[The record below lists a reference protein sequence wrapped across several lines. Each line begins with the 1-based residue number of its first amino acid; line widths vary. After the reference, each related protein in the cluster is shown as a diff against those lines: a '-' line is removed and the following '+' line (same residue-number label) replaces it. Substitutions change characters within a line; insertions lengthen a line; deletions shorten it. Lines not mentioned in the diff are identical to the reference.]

1 MATSFIDKARI
12 TVRAGNG
19 GNGVVSFHREK
30 YVAAG
35 GPDGGDGGKGGSI
48 VLVVDDNMS
57 TLMDFRYKRK
67 YVAGNGVDGQGGRKT
82 GKDGESLTIKVPR
95 GTLVRDAESGEIIKD
110 MSDDAPFVL
119 CKGGRGGWGNQHFA
133 TPTRQVPRFAKAGLP
148 GESHDVILELKL
160 LADVGLVGFPNVG
173 KSTLLSVVSKAH
185 PKIANY
191 HFTTLYSNLRV
202 VYEDEGV
209 SADETLGYMVDTVGL
224 RATVS
229 ASGVTGLSRIELDSA
244 PDFPAIQ
251 PSWTPECA
259 YIPPKPSL
267 IDNFS
272 DSATRV
278 MDQIN
283 RMDIAGVWSNVSASV
298 ESLARL
304 SDGVQSTLESSR
316 SDAERIIGNLSSA
329 AAAVRDLV
337 ERLRE
342 HPSLLIREHEAQRL
356 PETR

>member
-1 MATSFIDKARI
+1 MASEGKTSYTKIGFIVVAGI
-12 TVRAGNG
+12 VAVAGSLFYFGGVRGNG
-19 GNGVVSFHREK
+19 DLVYAETCFDRSVS
-30 YVAAG
+30 G
-35 GPDGGDGGKGGSI
+35 
-48 VLVVDDNMS
+48 
-57 TLMDFRYKRK
+57 
-67 YVAGNGVDGQGGRKT
+67 
-82 GKDGESLTIKVPR
+82 
-95 GTLVRDAESGEIIKD
+95 
-110 MSDDAPFVL
+110 
-119 CKGGRGGWGNQHFA
+119 
-133 TPTRQVPRFAKAGLP
+133 
-148 GESHDVILELKL
+148 
-160 LADVGLVGFPNVG
+160 
-173 KSTLLSVVSKAH
+173 LSVGSAVNFRGV
-185 PKIANY
+185 KIGEVKEISFVGNKY
-191 HFTTLYSNLRV
+191 HVRGDDNLRV
-202 VYEDEGV
+202 YIKMGFPRSRLTAYEDEGV
-209 SADETLGYMVDTVGL
+209 SADEALGYMVESVGI

-229 ASGVTGLSRIELDSA
+229 ASGVTGLSRIELDAA

-251 PSWTPECA
+251 PSWTPKYA

-304 SDGVQSTLESSR
+304 SDGVKSTLESGR
-316 SDAERIIGNLSSA
+316 SDAERIIGNLSGT

-342 HPSLLIREHEAQRL
+342 NPSLLIREHEEQRL